1 MRCYIALLHK
11 DADRYRIEFP
21 DFPGCGAWAETLHD
35 APRVALG
42 ILAEEIAL
50 RRAAGHPIPRPS
62 EPEALA
68 ASAARSG
75 AVPVVVPAPIPLAD
89 RARTRVSVSVDL
101 PAGLVERV
109 DRRARIHGVGRSD
122 ILEKATRLALWE
134 TGRFAG
140 AAASGRVGK

>member
-11 DADRYRIEFP
+11 DGERYRIEFP
-21 DFPGCGAWAETLHD
+21 DFPGCVAWSESLHD
-35 APRVALG
+35 APRIALG
-42 ILAEEIAL
+42 ILAEEMAQ

-68 ASAARSG
+68 AIAARSG
-75 AVPVVVPAPIPLAD
+75 AVPVVVPAPMPLGD
-89 RARTRVSVSVDL
+89 RVSVSVDL

-109 DRRARIHGVGRSD
+109 DRRARIHGVERSE
-122 ILEKATRLALWE
+122 ILEKAARLTLWE

-140 AAASGRVGK
+140 VVANGRVGK